1 MRGFLG
7 ERGKDFELYEYLA
20 FSLSVALLS
29 LSLSLP
35 LRGEIWTNL
44 FFGTIHKQSN
54 SGDFSA
60 MGKPYCGGGWAEK
73 ITLEKNSGELALDI
87 IKRTKYRIFPAFHP
101 PLPPPYFL

>member
-1 MRGFLG
+1 MMWSNFLG
-7 ERGKDFELYEYLA
+7 RFSLERECVDFWVKGGKDFELYEYLA

-29 LSLSLP
+29 LP
-35 LRGEIWTNL
+35 LRGEIWTNI

-73 ITLEKNSGELALDI
+73 
-87 IKRTKYRIFPAFHP
+87 
-101 PLPPPYFL
+101 